1 MNRTKTL
8 HKEIVKTNQNE
19 TGHLEDNPKNNTAPL
34 RSQIPRN
41 KIYERQRK
49 NKKIQIT
56 KFQTRI
62 STDEGNRNT
71 TQARIKTEV
80 VNSNCER
87 NKNISGATIIKK
99 KGHTLLVLPPI

>member
-1 MNRTKTL
+1 MNREKIFNTEL
-8 HKEIVKTNQNE
+8 VKTHPIE
-19 TGHLEDNPKNNTAPL
+19 TGHLEDHTSKNTAPL

-41 KIYERQRK
+41 KIHERQRK
-49 NKKIQIT
+49 YKGLNII

-62 STDEGNRNT
+62 STYEGNRNT